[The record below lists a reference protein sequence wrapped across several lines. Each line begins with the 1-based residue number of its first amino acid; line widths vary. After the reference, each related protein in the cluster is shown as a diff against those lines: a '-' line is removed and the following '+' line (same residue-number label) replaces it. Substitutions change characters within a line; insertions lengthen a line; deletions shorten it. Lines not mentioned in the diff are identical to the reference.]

1 VGCPWPQFKPTQ
13 NAARALASSIALL
26 HATPSLLGVS
36 LRGETK
42 LNKYPRWQTATLTL
56 PQPAAGSEEACAAA
70 GWETKV
76 QLPWRSRCMDREND
90 HYWGSYS
97 NGGCLYS
104 LERLAKV
111 GRFFGHVNNTPAPTV
126 EEVSLENFPDVV
138 SEANYAYRAGM
149 RYCLAEVN
157 LDHGCP
163 GPGVCNHV
171 LTHIG
176 GGARST
182 KEQVGNLTNAICTRA
197 HSVSPAN
204 CSLKLCGS

>member
-1 VGCPWPQFKPTQ
+1 M
-13 NAARALASSIALL
+13 
-26 HATPSLLGVS
+26 
-36 LRGETK
+36 
-42 LNKYPRWQTATLTL
+42 YPPWQTATLAL

-70 GWETKV
+70 GWETETEV
-76 QLPWRSRCMDREND
+76 QLPWRSRCMNKENE

-126 EEVSLENFPDVV
+126 EQVSIKSFPDVI

-149 RYCLAEVN
+149 LYCLAEVQ
-157 LDHGCP
+157 LDHRCP
-163 GPGVCNHV
+163 GPGMCNHV

-182 KEQVGNLTNAICTRA
+182 KEQVGNLHSAISTRA
-197 HSVSPAN
+197 D
-204 CSLKLCGS
+204 SLSLPPHVL